1 MLEALKQQID
11 RLRQDAENALQQAA
25 ASEDAEAL
33 RIQFLGRNGSVTELL
48 QQLKEIPNEHKAK
61 AGKLIN
67 GLKQFLQ
74 IQLEQSAERFKQA
87 ERDVQL
93 IQEAVDVTLPGRLL
107 PTGRLHIITQTLNQ
121 LYDIF
126 GQMGFQ
132 IYQTREIEDDE
143 MNFQLLNIPPDHPAR
158 DMHDTFYT
166 KTPGVVLR
174 THTSPGQIRLMR
186 ERCPEPIRAVLPG
199 KCYRFEQTDASHE
212 WMFYQIEALVIGKG
226 ITLADLKGTL
236 TAFIQRM
243 FGAERKVQFRC
254 SYFPFTEPSME
265 VAMSDHRGGW
275 LEILGSGMVHPVVLE
290 NGGYDPKEYT
300 GFAFGMGVERV
311 TMLKYGIDDIR
322 QFYANDLR
330 FLSQF

>member
-186 ERCPEPIRAVLPG
+186 ERCPQPIRAVLPG

>member
-1 MLEALKQQID
+1 MLAALKQQID
-11 RLRQDAENALQQAA
+11 RLQQDAENALQQAT

-48 QQLKEIPNEHKAK
+48 QQLKEIPNEHKAE
-61 AGKLIN
+61 AGKSIN
-67 GLKQFLQ
+67 NLKQFLQ
-74 IQLEQSAERFKQA
+74 THLEQSAQRFKQA

-93 IQEAVDVTLPGRLL
+93 IQEAVDVTLPGRPL
-107 PTGRLHIITQTLNQ
+107 PAGRLHIITQTLNQ
-121 LYDIF
+121 LYNIF

-132 IYQTREIEDDE
+132 ICQTREIEDDE

-166 KTPGVVLR
+166 KTPGVLLR

-212 WMFYQIEALVIGKG
+212 WMFYQIEALVVGKG

-236 TAFIQRM
+236 IAFIHRM
-243 FGAERKVQFRC
+243 FGEERKVQFRC

-275 LEILGSGMVHPVVLE
+275 LEILGSGMVHPVVLK